1 MERNVH
7 MPLSRRHVIAGLTSS
22 LIATACQGRDGSPA
36 SRDTAGPIAKDRPAR
51 TLSSL
56 GVDRFSTRD
65 QWRQLDQACRAAH
78 EGGFDLLGDPD
89 AYYRHDGPLSLQ
101 GVSFDGRGCTLG
113 ALSDARQVLRCIGS
127 NFRIANLRLLGAA
140 RARTSDD
147 WDDGL
152 WIGDESHEASDF
164 VVEDVTVDAVAPGRG
179 VAAAGFMF
187 NNAHR
192 GRIVRPVVRYSFADG
207 IHVTN
212 GSSDLVFERPLS
224 ENTGDDGFAVVSY
237 VRQRQVCRNIR
248 ATDGISRNSAAR
260 GFTVVGGTD
269 VVYERPVIERS
280 AAAGL
285 YLYGEES
292 FNTFGVA
299 RCRVTAPVIRGCVTG
314 RGLPAGFDQGAITI
328 GGRAGQD
335 RVGDTMVARAAVDC
349 TIVDPVID
357 TVGRSCR
364 AAVMLHEF
372 AVRPRI
378 TGARLSNVTSTNPGL
393 HPNGFDIGGRDVTI
407 DRPRLTDIDGLPFVL
422 TRTASGTATIN
433 APVVS
438 GSRLRGGPVDSVI
451 YAENA
456 PGLTRFTVNGGR
468 FARGSANLSIS
479 LLPANK
485 IRLVDNLI
493 R

>member
-1 MERNVH
+1 MEIDWL
-7 MPLSRRHVIAGLTSS
+7 MAWSRRQVIAGLAGSCV
-22 LIATACQGRDGSPA
+22 ITACHGKERSVA
-36 SRDTAGPIAKDRPAR
+36 SAPTGTITKRPTR

-56 GVDRFSTRD
+56 GVDRFSNRD
-65 QWRQLDQACRAAH
+65 QWTRLDQAFRAAH
-78 EGGFDLLGDPD
+78 EQGFDLLGDPD

-101 GVSFDGRGCTLG
+101 GVSFDGQGCTLG
-113 ALSDARQVLRCIGS
+113 ALADARQVLRCIGRD
-127 NFRIANLRLLGAA
+127 FRIANLRLLGAA

-152 WIGDESHEASDF
+152 WIGDEGNQATDF
-164 VVEDVTVDAVAPGRG
+164 VIENVTVDAVAPGRG

-192 GRIVRPVVRYSFADG
+192 GRIIRPIVRHSFADG

-212 GSSDLVFERPLS
+212 GSTNLTFERPLA

-237 VRQRQVCRNIR
+237 VRQRQVCRNIH
-248 ATDGISRNSAAR
+248 AVDGISRDSAAR

-269 VVYERPVIERS
+269 VVYERPLIERA
-280 AAAGL
+280 AAAGV
-285 YLYGEES
+285 YLYGEEA

-299 RCRVTAPVIRGCVTG
+299 RCQVIAPVIRGCVTG

-335 RVGDTMVARAAVDC
+335 LVGSETLPRAAVDC
-349 TIVDPVID
+349 TVTDPVID
-357 TVGRSCR
+357 TVGRACR

-378 TGARLSNVTSTNPGL
+378 AGARLRTITSNNPDL
-393 HPNGFDIGGRDVTI
+393 RPNGFDIGGRDAVI
-407 DRPRLTDIDGLPFVL
+407 DRPQLTDIAGLAFVL
-422 TRTASGTATIN
+422 TRTASGTATVT

-438 GSRLRGGPVDSVI
+438 GSRLRGGPVDSAI

-456 PGLTRFTVNGGR
+456 PGLRRFSISGGR
-468 FARGSANLSIS
+468 FTKGSTRLVIS
-479 LLPANK
+479 LLPADK
-485 IRLVDNLI
+485 LRLADNVI
-493 R
+493 G